1 MNILG
6 EEVPNNRVLEL
17 YLDLRA
23 NIDNEIDDCVD
34 ITPFKASDTSMI
46 GMWDARQ
53 QVRRL
58 CGTALFRNN
67 AFPPNMGLAVFQDVD
82 LTEDEKDLLWTKLI
96 RQENFTAK

>member
-6 EEVPNNRVLEL
+6 EEVPDDRVLEL

-23 NIDNEIDDCVD
+23 NIDNESDTCVD

-53 QVRRL
+53 QVRKL

-67 AFPPNMGLAVFQDVD
+67 TFPPNMGLAVFQDVD
-82 LTEDEKDLLWTKLI
+82 LTEDERCSLWTKLI
-96 RQENFTAK
+96 RQKNFTAQ